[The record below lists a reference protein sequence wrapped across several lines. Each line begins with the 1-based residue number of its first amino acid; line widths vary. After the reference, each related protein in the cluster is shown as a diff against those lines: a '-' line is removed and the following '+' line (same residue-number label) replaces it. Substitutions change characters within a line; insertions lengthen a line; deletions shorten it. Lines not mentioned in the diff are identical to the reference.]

1 MFFGNARTYKS
12 VETLIQAFATAT
24 APDAVLVLMMRQSF
38 SPEYADELRSLAAQ
52 DERIRVFTSPYFAN
66 ADFQLYLNSA
76 DVAVLPFA
84 AVLTS
89 GSAITALSFG
99 LPVVLPRLGCLPE
112 LIDERMGLLYDPED
126 QRGLEKALVQI
137 RTLDLKAAGRVA
149 LERAR
154 ELDWKGI
161 AARIAQLYRGGA

>member
-1 MFFGNARTYKS
+1 M
-12 VETLIQAFATAT
+12 
-24 APDAVLVLMMRQSF
+24 
-38 SPEYADELRSLAAQ
+38 
-52 DERIRVFTSPYFAN
+52 
-66 ADFQLYLNSA
+66 
-76 DVAVLPFA
+76 AVLPFA

-126 QRGLEKALVQI
+126 ERGLEKALVQI
-137 RTLDLKAAGRVA
+137 RTLDLEAAGRAA

-161 AARIAQLYRGGA
+161 AARIARLYRGSA